1 MNSPQNMLVSE
12 TIALE
17 AHGQYVA
24 RVGLLGQIGRFLAVD
39 STPYRR
45 GERVVCRTARGV
57 EPAEILGPLR
67 THYPLERI
75 DGRLLRRF
83 SVEDNVLWSNLAVLA
98 SETRD
103 ACQAWLEHRQLGGLL
118 IDVEPLLDGRTLY
131 FHFLADV
138 PDDVQQHIDGLALV
152 YERQVR
158 KSKFA
163 QLLESG
169 CGPGCGTDEAKNGC
183 GTRGGCAV
191 CQIAKRCSST
201 ISSE

>member
-1 MNSPQNMLVSE
+1 MNSPQKLLVSE
-12 TIALE
+12 TTALE
-17 AHGQYVA
+17 AHGQYFA

-39 STPYRR
+39 SMLYGR
-45 GERVVCRTARGV
+45 GERVICRTARGI
-57 EPAEILGPLR
+57 ESAEILGPLR
-67 THYPLERI
+67 NHYPLDQF
-75 DGRLLRRF
+75 DGQLLRRF
-83 SVEDNVLWSNLAVLA
+83 TVEDKILWSNLSVLA
-98 SETRD
+98 SEARD
-103 ACQAWLEHRQLGGLL
+103 ACQAWLEQRQLGGLL

-138 PDDVQQHIDGLALV
+138 PDEVQQHIDGLASV

-169 CGPGCGTDEAKNGC
+169 CGPGCGTAEAKNGC

-191 CQIAKRCSST
+191 CQIAKRCSGT